1 MALQQMPAASTPVC
15 LAMDIGGTKVR
26 LGLIDRAGT
35 LHVAA
40 TQATDAKFGAEVVLA
55 SMFQGADKLMAQAA
69 IDGLSVAGIGISS
82 CGVIEPVT
90 GNVVA
95 AAPAIPGWE
104 GVALGEIFRR
114 KYALPVSVDNDANCA
129 LVGESW
135 KGGNEISRHG
145 IVLML
150 TLGTG
155 LGGAMMVDGRL
166 ISGHHHLTGHFGMA
180 RVWDRV
186 ADKLVPVEWLVS
198 GSGLRNIYLQH
209 RNAGGTAI
217 EDGEAVMKLA
227 AAGDRLANEALELW
241 LDHLAL
247 QLHNFYWAIDP
258 ALVLIGG
265 GVIHSKAIWW
275 SRLIAK
281 LNALNVSIPLLPATL
296 GNDAGIFGAAKLMW
310 DKYGLVAPA

>member
-35 LHVAA
+35 LHIAA
-40 TQATDAKFGAEVVLA
+40 TQATDAKLGAEVVLA
-55 SMFQGADKLMAQAA
+55 AMFQGADKLFAQAA
-69 IDGLSVAGIGISS
+69 IDGLSVVGIGISS

-104 GVALGEIFRR
+104 GVALGEIFRK

-129 LVGESW
+129 LVGENW
-135 KGGNEISRHG
+135 QGGSQVSRHG

-155 LGGAMMVDGRL
+155 LGGAVMVNGRL

-186 ADKLVPVEWLVS
+186 ANKLVPVEWLVS
-198 GSGLRNIYLQH
+198 GSGLRNIYVQH
-209 RNAGGTAI
+209 SNAGGAAI
-217 EDGEAVMKLA
+217 EDGEAVMQLV
-227 AAGDRLANEALELW
+227 AAGDKVANEALELW
-241 LDHLAL
+241 LDHFAL

-265 GVIHSKAIWW
+265 GVIHSKAVWW
-275 SRLIAK
+275 QRLIAK
-281 LNALNVSIPLLPATL
+281 LTALNVSIPLLPATL

>member
-26 LGLIDRAGT
+26 LALIDRAGT

-40 TQATDAKFGAEVVLA
+40 TQATDAKLGVEVVLA
-55 SMFQGADKLMAQAA
+55 SMFQGADKLFAQAA
-69 IDGLSVAGIGISS
+69 IDGLSVVGIGISS

-90 GNVVA
+90 GKVVA

-104 GVALGEIFRR
+104 GVALGEIFRK

-129 LVGESW
+129 LVGENW
-135 KGGNEISRHG
+135 QGGSQVSTHG

-155 LGGAMMVDGRL
+155 LGGAVMVNGRL

-180 RVWDRV
+180 KVWDRV
-186 ADKLVPVEWLVS
+186 ANKLVPVEWLVS
-198 GSGLRNIYLQH
+198 GSGLRNIYVQH
-209 RNAGGTAI
+209 TNADGAAI
-217 EDGEAVMKLA
+217 ADGEAVMKLA
-227 AAGDRLANEALELW
+227 EEGDKLADEALELW

-258 ALVLIGG
+258 DLVLIGG
-265 GVIHSKAIWW
+265 GVIHSKAVWW
-275 SRLIAK
+275 QRLTAK
-281 LNALNVSIPLLPATL
+281 LAALDVHIPLAPAAL
-296 GNDAGIFGAAKLMW
+296 GNDAGVFGAAKLVW
-310 DKYGLVAPA
+310 DKLAE

>member
-40 TQATDAKFGAEVVLA
+40 TQATDAKLGAEVVLA
-55 SMFQGADKLMAQAA
+55 AMFQGADKLFTQAA
-69 IDGLSVAGIGISS
+69 IDGRSVVGIGISS

-104 GVALGEIFRR
+104 GVALGEIFRQ

-129 LVGESW
+129 LVGENW
-135 KGGNEISRHG
+135 QGGSQVSRHG

-155 LGGAMMVDGRL
+155 LGGAMMVDQRL

-186 ADKLVPVEWLVS
+186 ANKLVPVEWLVS
-198 GSGLRNIYLQH
+198 GSGLRNIYVQH
-209 RNAGGTAI
+209 TNADGIAI
-217 EDGEAVMKLA
+217 ADGEAVMKLA
-227 AAGDRLANEALELW
+227 GAGDKLADEALELW

-258 ALVLIGG
+258 DLVLIGG

-275 SRLIAK
+275 QRLTAK
-281 LNALNVSIPLLPATL
+281 LAALDVHIPLAPAAL
-296 GNDAGIFGAAKLMW
+296 GNDAGVFGTAKLVW
-310 DKYGLVAPA
+310 DKLAE

>member
-1 MALQQMPAASTPVC
+1 MTLALLPVC
-15 LAMDIGGTKVR
+15 LAMDVGGTKVR
-26 LGLIDRAGT
+26 LGLIDRAGA

-40 TQATDAKFGAEVVLA
+40 TQATDAKLGAQAVLT

-69 IDGLSVAGIGISS
+69 IAGFSVVGIGISS

-104 GVALGEIFRR
+104 GVALGEIFRK

-129 LVGESW
+129 LVGENW
-135 KGGNEISRHG
+135 QGGRQVSRHG

-155 LGGAMMVDGRL
+155 LGGAVMVDRRL

-180 RVWDRV
+180 VVWDHV
-186 ADKLVPVEWLVS
+186 ANKLVPVEWLVS
-198 GSGLRNIYLQH
+198 GTGLRNIYVQH
-209 RNAGGTAI
+209 THADGI
-217 EDGEAVMKLA
+217 EIADGEAVMKLA
-227 AAGDRLANEALELW
+227 GAGDKLADEALELW
-241 LDHLAL
+241 LDQLAL

-258 ALVLIGG
+258 DLVLIGG
-265 GVIHSKAIWW
+265 GVIHAKAMWW
-275 SRLIAK
+275 PRLNAK
-281 LNALNVSIPLLPATL
+281 LAALGVRIPLAPAAL
-296 GNDAGIFGAAKLMW
+296 GNDAGVFGAAKLVW
-310 DKYGLVAPA
+310 DKLAE

>member
-26 LGLIDRAGT
+26 LALIDRAGT

-40 TQATDAKFGAEVVLA
+40 TQATDAKLGAAVVLA
-55 SMFQGADKLMAQAA
+55 SMFQGADKLFAQAA
-69 IDGLSVAGIGISS
+69 IDGLSVVGIGISS

-90 GNVVA
+90 GKVVA

-104 GVALGEIFRR
+104 GVALGEIFRK

-129 LVGESW
+129 LVGENW
-135 KGGNEISRHG
+135 QGGSQVSTHG

-155 LGGAMMVDGRL
+155 LGGAMMVDQRL

-186 ADKLVPVEWLVS
+186 ANKLVPVEWLVS
-198 GSGLRNIYLQH
+198 GSGLRNIYVQH
-209 RNAGGTAI
+209 TNADGIAI
-217 EDGEAVMKLA
+217 ADGEAVMKLA
-227 AAGDRLANEALELW
+227 GAGDKLADEALELW

-258 ALVLIGG
+258 DLVLIGG

-275 SRLIAK
+275 QRLTAK
-281 LNALNVSIPLLPATL
+281 LAALDVHIPLAPAAL
-296 GNDAGIFGAAKLMW
+296 GNDAGVFGTAKLVW
-310 DKYGLVAPA
+310 DKLAE

>member
-40 TQATDAKFGAEVVLA
+40 TQATDAKLGAEVVLA
-55 SMFQGADKLMAQAA
+55 SMFQGADKLFAQAA
-69 IDGLSVAGIGISS
+69 IGGLSVVGVGISS
-82 CGVIEPVT
+82 CGVIEPVS

-104 GVALGEIFRR
+104 GVALGEIFRK

-129 LVGESW
+129 LVGENW
-135 KGGNEISRHG
+135 QGGSQVSTHG

-155 LGGAMMVDGRL
+155 LGGAMMVDQRL

-186 ADKLVPVEWLVS
+186 ANKLVPVEWLVS
-198 GSGLRNIYLQH
+198 GSGLRNIYVQH
-209 RNAGGTAI
+209 TNADGIAI
-217 EDGEAVMKLA
+217 ADGEAVMKLA
-227 AAGDRLANEALELW
+227 GAGDKLADEALELW

-258 ALVLIGG
+258 DLVLIGG

-275 SRLIAK
+275 QRLTAK
-281 LNALNVSIPLLPATL
+281 LAALDVHIPLAPAAL
-296 GNDAGIFGAAKLMW
+296 GNDAGVFGTAKLVW
-310 DKYGLVAPA
+310 DKLAE

>member
-1 MALQQMPAASTPVC
+1 MALQPMPAASTPVC

-55 SMFQGADKLMAQAA
+55 SMFQGTDKLFAQAA
-69 IDGLSVAGIGISS
+69 IAGFNVAGIGISS

-166 ISGHHHLTGHFGMA
+166 ISGHHHLTGHFGLA

-186 ADKLVPVEWLVS
+186 ANKLVPVEWLVS
-198 GSGLRNIYLQH
+198 GSGLRNIYVQH
-209 RNAGGTAI
+209 ANTNGTAI
-217 EDGEAVMKLA
+217 ADGEAVMKLA
-227 AAGDRLANEALELW
+227 EAGDKRADEALELW

>member
-1 MALQQMPAASTPVC
+1 MALQEMPAASTPVC

-35 LHVAA
+35 LHVAT
-40 TQATDAKFGAEVVLA
+40 TQATDAKLGADVVLA
-55 SMFQGADKLMAQAA
+55 SIFQVVDKLFAQAA
-69 IDGLSVAGIGISS
+69 IDGLGVVGFGISS

-114 KYALPVSVDNDANCA
+114 KYALPVTVDNDANCA

-135 KGGNEISRHG
+135 KGGSEASRHG

-155 LGGAMMVDGRL
+155 LGGAMMIDGRL
-166 ISGHHHLTGHFGMA
+166 IAGQHHLTGHFGMA

-186 ADKLVPVEWLVS
+186 ANKLVPVEWLVS
-198 GSGLRNIYLQH
+198 GSGLRNIYVQH
-209 RNAGGTAI
+209 ANTNGTAI
-217 EDGEAVMKLA
+217 ADGEAVMKLA
-227 AAGDRLANEALELW
+227 EAGDKVANEALELW

-247 QLHNFYWAIDP
+247 QLHNCYWAIDP
-258 ALVLIGG
+258 DLVLIGG

-275 SRLIAK
+275 PRLTAK
-281 LNALNVSIPLLPATL
+281 LAALNVRIALAPATL

-310 DKYGLVAPA
+310 EKSGAILTA